1 MFVFVFIFYIFFI
14 NICLSEDFKLHCTE
28 AKKTYYSDFGS
39 NFSKIINFK
48 DQTLNNYSGGFFD
61 KVVLFGKSEIV
72 VVDDIFETRST
83 FNIKTNKWTIY
94 KGQFIKIYNCTKE
107 KRRF

>member
-14 NICLSEDFKLHCTE
+14 SVFRRFPNFIALKL
-28 AKKTYYSDFGS
+28 KPIIQILVRIFRRLLIL
-39 NFSKIINFK
+39 KIKHQQLFR
-48 DQTLNNYSGGFFD
+48 GFFD

-72 VVDDIFETRST
+72 VADDIFETRST

-94 KGQFIKIYNCTKE
+94 KGQFIKIYNCTK